1 MAKTFNEEAVTKF
14 FTTLTPDVAGEAKK
28 ERTITEISKDRL
40 LVFHTGEGHPFEVV
54 DDEEMDELVE
64 SIRSNGILEPIII
77 RADKNFEGRYEIIA
91 GHRRVHAAEKA
102 GIDTLPCLVVD
113 YDDDTAIKLMISS
126 NLERRE
132 KIKPS
137 TKAKAY
143 RMYMEANKRQKGRPK
158 NNGDQVGPNFRA
170 VEKASEEFKESMTN
184 IKRYLRLNELIPD
197 LLRMVDDGELK
208 FGTAVELSY
217 LTEAQQAAV
226 LDKIEQGYMPKLDE
240 AASLRKLEDDEILFT
255 IDNMGVKA
263 KPKAQPKAKLNEKF
277 INDYL
282 PEQLRKKSVEQ
293 KRLYTQEALIRFNNY
308 LEEHPDEQQKWMAD
322 KMVN

>member
-1 MAKTFNEEAVTKF
+1 MAKTFNEESITKF
-14 FTTLTPDVAGEAKK
+14 FTDMTPDGGGAIKK
-28 ERTITEISKDRL
+28 ERTITEISRDKL

-54 DDEEMDELVE
+54 DDEEMEELVE
-64 SIRSNGILEPIII
+64 SIKSSGILEPIII

-91 GHRRVHAAEKA
+91 GHRRMHAAETA
-102 GIDTLPCLVVD
+102 GIDKVPCLVVD

-143 RMYMEANKRQKGRPK
+143 RMYMEANKRQKGRPGK
-158 NNGDQVGPNFRA
+158 NASQVETHLRTD
-170 VEKASEEFKESMTN
+170 EKAGAEFGESRATVQ
-184 IKRYLRLNELIPD
+184 RYIRLNELIPD
-197 LLRMVDDGELK
+197 LLRMVDDGKLK

-217 LTEAQQAAV
+217 LTEVQQTAV
-226 LDKIEQGYMPKLDE
+226 LDKIEQGYMPKLEE
-240 AASLRKLEDDEILFT
+240 AASLRKLEDNEIFST
-255 IDNMGVKA
+255 IDSMGVKE
-263 KPKAQPKAKLNEKF
+263 KTKVQPKAKLNEKF

-308 LEEHPDEQQKWMAD
+308 LMDHPDEQQKWVEGEAR
-322 KMVN
+322 N